1 MAADYSFSFTN
12 TAATDLDET
21 LNYISGELSNPIAAQ
36 SFLQKMETTISAIR
50 TSPLSGS
57 PVENP
62 YVKRNNI
69 RKTMVGNYVL
79 YYLPVAFAF
88 RFCFSISE
96 TKPDVCRRYGSASVI
111 RARKRAIYLRF

>member
-79 YYLPVAFAF
+79 YYLPDHLKQEIV
-88 RFCFSISE
+88 ILWI
-96 TKPDVCRRYGSASVI
+96 VYGQRDRDRI
-111 RARKRAIYLRF
+111 EENL

>member
-1 MAADYSFSFTN
+1 MAAHYSFSFTN

-79 YYLPVAFAF
+79 YYLPDHLKQEIV
-88 RFCFSISE
+88 ILWI
-96 TKPDVCRRYGSASVI
+96 VYGQRDRDRI
-111 RARKRAIYLRF
+111 EENL

>member
-12 TAATDLDET
+12 TAAPDLDET

-79 YYLPVAFAF
+79 YYLPDHLKQEIV
-88 RFCFSISE
+88 ILWI
-96 TKPDVCRRYGSASVI
+96 VYGQRDRDRI
-111 RARKRAIYLRF
+111 EENL